1 MMESMALLSKS
12 MDCLTENL
20 GLAEAERFIAS
31 INVEPF
37 DYARWRRD
45 NLFKNMSVEE
55 LSHAAMEFRQTKKGV
70 PLLRQD

>member
-1 MMESMALLSKS
+1 MMNSMALLSKG

-20 GLAEAERFIAS
+20 GLVEAERFIAL

-37 DYARWRRD
+37 DYTQWRRD

-55 LSHAAMEFRQTKKGV
+55 LSHAAMEFRRTKK
-70 PLLRQD
+70 RDA